1 MAFTGS
7 GVSDRESGSRRAT
20 RRCQKK
26 GLCVQ
31 LLVVK
36 RGRLNTF
43 RMLSGQFADIQDI
56 QVIWDRR
63 SGADRRE
70 RTETVVPERR
80 GQERRRPQDRHG
92 PAGEYVVVSVANR
105 VETCR

>member
-1 MAFTGS
+1 M
-7 GVSDRESGSRRAT
+7 
-20 RRCQKK
+20 
-26 GLCVQ
+26 Q

-43 RMLSGQFADIQDI
+43 RMLSEQFADIQDI

-63 SGADRRE
+63 SGVDRRE
-70 RTETVVPERR
+70 RTETVVAERR
-80 GQERRRPQDRHG
+80 GQKRRRPQDRYG

-105 VETCR
+105 VETYRGRVPP

>member
-1 MAFTGS
+1 M
-7 GVSDRESGSRRAT
+7 
-20 RRCQKK
+20 
-26 GLCVQ
+26 Q

-43 RMLSGQFADIQDI
+43 RMLSEQFADVQDA

-63 SGADRRE
+63 NGVDRRE
-70 RTETVVPERR
+70 GAGAVVSERR
-80 GQERRRPQDRHG
+80 GQERRRLQDRHA

-105 VETCR
+105 VETPRGQVSLLGAPR